1 MNHLYLE
8 KIKNLS
14 KIQISKICDEL
25 KINRSN
31 LLNGKTTEE
40 NEKKVYE
47 KIIEKYEEVIKKV
60 WFALSFFLRYNVH
73 RVHENLYQ
81 NSHVDEPTKK

>member
-1 MNHLYLE
+1 MEREYLL
-8 KIKNLS
+8 KIKKLS

-60 WFALSFFLRYNVH
+60 
-73 RVHENLYQ
+73 
-81 NSHVDEPTKK
+81 

>member
-60 WFALSFFLRYNVH
+60 
-73 RVHENLYQ
+73 
-81 NSHVDEPTKK
+81 

>member
-1 MNHLYLE
+1 MEREYLL
-8 KIKNLS
+8 KIKKLS

-47 KIIEKYEEVIKKV
+47 KIIEKYEEAIKKV
-60 WFALSFFLRYNVH
+60 
-73 RVHENLYQ
+73 
-81 NSHVDEPTKK
+81 

>member
-1 MNHLYLE
+1 MNHSYLE
-8 KIKNLS
+8 KIKALT
-14 KIQISKICDEL
+14 KIHLTKVCEDL
-25 KINRSN
+25 KIDRSN
-31 LLNGKTTEE
+31 LLKGRTTEE

-60 WFALSFFLRYNVH
+60 WFALSFFLRYNVV

-81 NSHVDEPTKK
+81 NSHVDETTKK